1 MIAELR
7 LVSVLS
13 VRSSIIAE
21 LRLEEILAGDARSP
35 SDVRSLADILCVAPW
50 MELEQHISQ
59 LRERVDTA
67 VRAAHARRERLR
79 SEILSDN
86 PELQAQ
92 IRRPRATSMAWAKQV
107 LATGVVAAA
116 DGTVA
121 AVPLLSGTK
130 IQVGVVVVTNTG
142 ASVRLVT
149 RVFEYELATHGET
162 AREFFDNLRKVHGS
176 SNLASRA
183 LMLFGERQKLLE
195 HEADW
200 RMIHGEL
207 VPYELRTGVG
217 KPADNLPQ
225 VFDLVRRYVDDQR
238 FIAVSE
244 GPEDLDVLNAAV
256 VLEPGEYIELRRL
269 TDDLTTFLDGSDDGS
284 TTRAGFNTVDRER
297 FRTFIAEVGPE
308 VAIVLVKAGHHPFLL
323 ECHRARVDQAV
334 ALFLADAL
342 WTRGLP
348 DQGAAMTARGF
359 PFHLDLADSVARTLF
374 KGAEF
379 RGFVEARLMELGV
392 EQGIA
397 DLDPRRT
404 RG

>member
-1 MIAELR
+1 M
-7 LVSVLS
+7 LVVSARRQEDV
-13 VRSSIIAE
+13 V
-21 LRLEEILAGDARSP
+21 AGQGEMRR
-35 SDVRSLADILCVAPW
+35 DVRSLADILAVAPW
-50 MELEQHISQ
+50 MNLEQHISH
-59 LRERVDTA
+59 LRERVDDA
-67 VRAAHARRERLR
+67 VRASHARREQLR
-79 SEILSDN
+79 TEILSEQPD
-86 PELQAQ
+86 LRRR
-92 IRRPRATSMAWAKQV
+92 IRRPRPEALAWAKR
-107 LATGVVAAA
+107 LLGSGIVAAA

-142 ASVRLVT
+142 DAVRLVT
-149 RVFEYELATHGET
+149 RVFEHELTSHGET
-162 AREFFDNLRKVHGS
+162 AREFFANLRQVHGN

-183 LMLFGERQKLLE
+183 LMLFGERQILLGQQ
-195 HEADW
+195 ADW

-207 VPYELRTGVG
+207 IPYELRTGVG
-217 KPADNLPQ
+217 KPKENLPP
-225 VFDLVRRYVDDQR
+225 VFDLVGRYVADQK

-244 GPEDLDVLNAAV
+244 GPEDLDVLNAAI
-256 VLEPGEYIELRRL
+256 VLEPGEFIELRTL
-269 TDDLTTFLDGSDDGS
+269 TDDLTTFLNGNEDEGV
-284 TTRAGFNTVDRER
+284 TRAGFNTADRDT
-297 FRTFIAEVGPE
+297 FRKFIGEVGPE
-308 VAIVLVKAGHHPFLL
+308 VAIVLLKAGYRPYLL
-323 ECHRARVDQAV
+323 ECHRQRVDQAV

-359 PFHLDLADSVARTLF
+359 PFHIDLADSVARTLF

-379 RGFVEARLMELGV
+379 RGFVETRLMELGV